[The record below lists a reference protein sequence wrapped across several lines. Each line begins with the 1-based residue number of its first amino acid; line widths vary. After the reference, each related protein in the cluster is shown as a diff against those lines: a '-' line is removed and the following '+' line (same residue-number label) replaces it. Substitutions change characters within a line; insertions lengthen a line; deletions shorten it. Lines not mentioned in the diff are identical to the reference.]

1 MSRFLIGSHYSS
13 IDAVPFK
20 GVRDRPTLMV
30 KCGTASVCEL
40 STIGGGTRSVVDQQ
54 Q

>member
-30 KCGTASVCEL
+30 KYCTVSVCEL
-40 STIGGGTRSVVDQQ
+40 SFIGGGSRSVVDQQ